1 MDLQL
6 QAEILLEGLN
16 EIKLKNNDILNRA
29 FHIWKLYAE
38 IQSKENVFSW

>member
-16 EIKLKNNDILNRA
+16 EIKLKNNDILTKIINRLKK
-29 FHIWKLYAE
+29 INGIDKVTRE
-38 IQSKENVFSW
+38 